1 MGKLIER
8 ILGLLSPLIIFS
20 SNVEGKTIPDVRSI
34 NNIDSLDKIELIS
47 KPPPLVLQ
55 QVNLSVDDMLAG
67 HRSHSSHASHRSH
80 ASHASHASG
89 SYSPKEE
96 TTPSSSEQ
104 TTPKSSLTPSNQSSP
119 QKTSP
124 SSKSSEGAIKKW
136 QSTTEWKGNA
146 CKLYQRDVLVTLK
159 GDRVL
164 EGSVNECKND
174 AIEVIIPL
182 ANGKTSQW
190 VQLKD
195 IESLLWK

>member
-8 ILGLLSPLIIFS
+8 ILGILSPLIIFS
-20 SNVEGKTIPDVRSI
+20 SNVEGKTIPDVRTI

-80 ASHASHASG
+80 ASHASG

-104 TTPKSSLTPSNQSSP
+104 TTPKSSITPSNQSSP
-119 QKTSP
+119 QKTLP
-124 SSKSSEGAIKKW
+124 SSKSSGDTIKKW

-146 CKLYQRDVLVTLK
+146 CKLYQREVLVTLK

-164 EGSVNECKND
+164 EGYVNECKND
-174 AIEVIIPL
+174 AIEVTIQL
-182 ANGKTSQW
+182 ANGKVSQW
-190 VQLKD
+190 VTLKD

>member
-20 SNVEGKTIPDVRSI
+20 SNVDGKTTPDVKTI
-34 NNIDSLDKIELIS
+34 NNVDSLDKIELIS
-47 KPPPLVLQ
+47 KPQPLVLKQ
-55 QVNLSVDDMLAG
+55 ADFTNGDILAG
-67 HRSHSSHASHRSH
+67 HRSHASHASHR
-80 ASHASHASG
+80 SHASHASG

-104 TTPKSSLTPSNQSSP
+104 TTPKSSMTPSNQSSP

-124 SSKSSEGAIKKW
+124 SSKSSQDAIKKW

-159 GDRVL
+159 GNRVL
-164 EGSVNECKND
+164 EGYVNECKND
-174 AIEVIIPL
+174 AIEVIIPH
-182 ANGKTSQW
+182 ANGKASQW
-190 VQLKD
+190 VKQKD

>member
-20 SNVEGKTIPDVRSI
+20 SNVEGKTIPDVRNI

-80 ASHASHASG
+80 ASHASG

-104 TTPKSSLTPSNQSSP
+104 TTPKSSITPSNQSSP

-124 SSKSSEGAIKKW
+124 SSKSSEDAIKKW

-159 GDRVL
+159 GNRVL
-164 EGSVNECKND
+164 EGYVNECKND

-182 ANGKTSQW
+182 ANEKASHW
-190 VQLKD
+190 VKLKD